1 MNWYFFLMLI
11 VSSFLVTR
19 VEGQSGFFSFLGNLF
34 RRASSSS
41 SSSTSTKSIITAG
54 VFGTPYAVTST
65 GYITTTSTETAILWE
80 TTTETLEPTTVT
92 ETVYDVT
99 TAYETVTERF
109 VSINL

>member
-1 MNWYFFLMLI
+1 MNWSFFLMLI

-34 RRASSSS
+34 RRAGS
-41 SSSTSTKSIITAG
+41 SSSTSTKSIITTG
-54 VFGTPYAVTST
+54 VFGTPYAVTTT
-65 GYITTTSTETAILWE
+65 GYITTTSTETAVLWE

-92 ETVYDVT
+92 ETIYDVT

-109 VSINL
+109 VFK